1 MKKLFLSSWML
12 AIAVF
17 FFLSQGNTVLFGAE
31 KMMDK
36 GMTAKENMET
46 GNTMKKETGMMKEQ
60 DTMKKETGMM
70 KEQDTMKKETGMMKE
85 QDTMKKET
93 GMMKENKQ

>member
-1 MKKLFLSSWML
+1 MKKLFLSTWML
-12 AIAVF
+12 AIALL

-36 GMTAKENMET
+36 GMTAKENVET

-70 KEQDTMKKETGMMKE
+70 KEQDTMKE
-85 QDTMKKET
+85 QNMMKKET